1 MLAKRIAMFGLAF
14 ASLNSRN
21 REIEMGVGRKSS
33 FLLLAVIG
41 AVLVVWLQAGSF
53 AQTAGHMR
61 NFGRIDQNYRGGRPK
76 RDDYPYLSSIGIK
89 CVIDLER
96 RSEDSE
102 KQQVEKAG
110 MRFYR
115 IPMSDADKPTSQQVE
130 EFLKI
135 VNDPKNQPFYLH
147 CHAGRDRT
155 GALAAIYRMSHDGW
169 SADKAY
175 AEMKQ
180 YHYGR
185 GVGHGAMKS
194 CVYDYSRRVADRSKT
209 VDARVN
215 HKASG

>member
-1 MLAKRIAMFGLAF
+1 MCRHLRSPLLFTAAI
-14 ASLNSRN
+14 
-21 REIEMGVGRKSS
+21 GVG
-33 FLLLAVIG
+33 LLICPPTRAAVP
-41 AVLVVWLQAGSF
+41 AAAGS
-53 AQTAGHMR
+53 R
-61 NFGRIDQNYRGGRPK
+61 IKNFGRIDQNYRGGRPK
-76 RDDYPYLSSIGIK
+76 QDDYAYLSSLGIK

-96 RSEDSE
+96 RSEGSE

-135 VNDPKNQPFYLH
+135 VSDPKNQPFYLH

-169 SADKAY
+169 NADKAY

-194 CVYDYSRRVADRSKT
+194 CVYDYSRHAADPSKT
-209 VDARVN
+209 GEAKVN

>member
-1 MLAKRIAMFGLAF
+1 MFVHL
-14 ASLNSRN
+14 RT
-21 REIEMGVGRKSS
+21 
-33 FLLLAVIG
+33 LLLFLA
-41 AVLVVWLQAGSF
+41 AVLFVCAQAHAASSN
-53 AQTAGHMR
+53 TASNNR
-61 NFGRIDQNYRGGRPK
+61 IKNFGRIDQNYRGGRPK
-76 RDDYPYLSSIGIK
+76 HDDYAYLSSIGIK

-169 SADKAY
+169 NADKAY

-209 VDARVN
+209 VDA
-215 HKASG
+215 